1 VVVSSAL
8 SLLAVA
14 VLIKT
19 MTRQQ
24 EIERQLAER
33 SAVLAAAQDIAGLGH
48 YIYDDDVDSM
58 VYCSETFANVYGRSR
73 EEVQKS
79 VIDTLQYIHPND
91 REAANAIFDAASED
105 RSDYVVDYR
114 IVRLDGEIRFVRES
128 GGYVDGRKGKT
139 ARSIGAMLDLTDL
152 RKTEAALQENQAAL
166 NLAQAHAGFG
176 HYIVDPEM
184 KVMRH
189 VSQSVF
195 NILGVEA
202 RDVDGLGKDFFVE
215 FIIEDDQDDA
225 WNVYQRAI
233 DARRPF
239 TMDYRIQRPSGEI
252 LDIRDV
258 CSFQDEGTG
267 LQVGAML
274 DITAIKQSER
284 ELEESAWFLATAQ
297 RIAGMGAYIF
307 DDATES
313 MVFVSPEFAEIH
325 GLPEAELLGALNNA
339 LEHVDPRDRDRVM
352 KIHRESIRNSTPY
365 DMEYR
370 LVRPDGERRIIREVG
385 EVVEAIQGGTS
396 RTIGTIHDLT
406 EVRGAQADLEKRQTI
421 LAFAQRVGGI
431 GHIVYDG
438 DQDRAIEVSEVAA
451 EIAGATTEEMMVSW
465 QDDMVAIHAD
475 DRKRVSDAY
484 EASDRGEPIS
494 IEYRLLHP
502 DGLRYVREVSE
513 GLPMEDA
520 DLSLSTLQDITAQK
534 LTEEELR
541 RARDEAEVANDAKSR
556 FLATMSHEIRTPM
569 NGILGI
575 STLLADSG
583 LDRQQMRYVNNLR
596 QSGEA
601 LLTIINDIL
610 DLSKIEAGKLE
621 LQTSPFEIDEVVS
634 AVTDLLYPVAS
645 GKDLVLGVIVAP
657 DVPRDLLG
665 DPGRLRQ
672 ILVNLIG
679 NGLKFTD
686 AGGVIVHVD
695 VDSLG
700 KNDIVL
706 RFSVADTGVGIPDE
720 ARNRLFQMFSQV
732 DPSSGRS
739 RGGTGL
745 GLAICRR
752 LVGLMQG
759 SIGFDSNLGEGS
771 VFHFTA
777 RFGRNPQDAPASP
790 SALSGNVLVVDD
802 TEIGRKLIGGQLANA
817 GAQAI
822 FIKQSEPVPETAPW
836 SGAVIGHLSCI
847 SGPAEEV
854 RRLLKIPDLAETR
867 MVALVPVGSRV
878 SSDDGADAFVPVP
891 VHQVDLVAALS
902 GDDRSREERRD
913 LLDHGDLRAARP
925 NVRILL
931 AEDNRVNQLVTVK
944 ILEQAGYTVDV
955 ANNGIE
961 ALEALKRSRY
971 DLVLMDSSIPE
982 MGGVETTRRIRN
994 FSNDLAEIPIVAMT
1008 ADALPG
1014 DRERYMNAGM
1024 SDYLPKPVRKSEL
1037 LAMVAS
1043 WVDGAA
1049 LCRPDGQGRDSQ

>member
-1 VVVSSAL
+1 
-8 SLLAVA
+8 
-14 VLIKT
+14 
-19 MTRQQ
+19 
-24 EIERQLAER
+24 
-33 SAVLAAAQDIAGLGH
+33 
-48 YIYDDDVDSM
+48 
-58 VYCSETFANVYGRSR
+58 
-73 EEVQKS
+73 
-79 VIDTLQYIHPND
+79 
-91 REAANAIFDAASED
+91 
-105 RSDYVVDYR
+105 
-114 IVRLDGEIRFVRES
+114 
-128 GGYVDGRKGKT
+128 
-139 ARSIGAMLDLTDL
+139 
-152 RKTEAALQENQAAL
+152 
-166 NLAQAHAGFG
+166 
-176 HYIVDPEM
+176 
-184 KVMRH
+184 MRH
-189 VSQSVF
+189 ISQSLF
-195 NILGVEA
+195 DILGVEA
-202 RDVDGLGKDFFVE
+202 RDVDGLSMDFFIQFIVE
-215 FIIEDDQDDA
+215 EDQERTWDIYKSAMDA
-225 WNVYQRAI
+225 QS
-233 DARRPF
+233 PF
-239 TMDYRIQRPSGEI
+239 TMDYRVLRPSGEI
-252 LDIRDV
+252 IHIREV
-258 CSFQDEGTG
+258 GSFQDGGKG

-274 DITAIKQSER
+274 DITAIKLSER

-307 DDATES
+307 DDASES

-325 GLPEAELLGALNNA
+325 GLPEAELLGPLQNS
-339 LEHVDPRDRDRVM
+339 LSHVDPRDHDRVLAQ
-352 KIHRESIRNSTPY
+352 HRESIKSSAPY

-370 LVRPDGERRIIREVG
+370 LIRPDGERRIVREVG
-385 EVVEAIQGGTS
+385 DVVVANEGGAS
-396 RTIGTIHDLT
+396 RTIGTILDLT
-406 EVRGAQADLEKRQTI
+406 EIRSAQADAEQRQTI

-431 GHIVYDG
+431 GHIVYDAA
-438 DQDRAIEVSEVAA
+438 QNRAVEVSDMTL
-451 EIAGATTEEMMVSW
+451 EITGSTREDMLISW
-465 QDDMVAIHAD
+465 QDDLATIHPD
-475 DRKRVSDAY
+475 DRKRVADAY
-484 EASDRGEPIS
+484 EMADAGEPIS
-494 IEYRLLHP
+494 IEYRILHP
-502 DGLRYVREVSE
+502 DGVRYIHEVSDD
-513 GLPMEDA
+513 LPIQDA
-520 DLSLSTLQDITAQK
+520 EISLSTIQDITAQK

-541 RARDEAEVANDAKSR
+541 RARDEAEVANEAKSR

-686 AGGVIVHVD
+686 AGGVIVQVD
-695 VDSLG
+695 LDSRG
-700 KNDIVL
+700 ESDIVL

-759 SIGFDSNLGEGS
+759 SIGFDSSMGEGS

-777 RFGRNPQDAPASP
+777 RFGRSQQDAPAP
-790 SALSGNVLVVDD
+790 AAALSGNVLVVDD

-817 GAQAI
+817 GARAI
-822 FIKQSEPVPETAPW
+822 FIKQSDPVPETPPW
-836 SGAVIGHLSCI
+836 SGAVVGHLSGI
-847 SGPAEEV
+847 SDPAEEV
-854 RRLLKIPDLAETR
+854 RRLRKIPDLAETR

-913 LLDHGDLRAARP
+913 LLDNGDLRAARP
-925 NVRILL
+925 DVRILL
-931 AEDNRVNQLVTVK
+931 AEDNRVNQMVTVK

-971 DLVLMDSSIPE
+971 DLVLMDSSMPE

-994 FSNDLAEIPIVAMT
+994 FPNDLAEIPIVAMT

-1037 LAMVAS
+1037 LAMVAC

-1049 LCRPDGQGRDSQ
+1049 LCRPDGQDRDVQ

>member
-1 VVVSSAL
+1 
-8 SLLAVA
+8 
-14 VLIKT
+14 
-19 MTRQQ
+19 
-24 EIERQLAER
+24 
-33 SAVLAAAQDIAGLGH
+33 
-48 YIYDDDVDSM
+48 
-58 VYCSETFANVYGRSR
+58 
-73 EEVQKS
+73 
-79 VIDTLQYIHPND
+79 
-91 REAANAIFDAASED
+91 
-105 RSDYVVDYR
+105 
-114 IVRLDGEIRFVRES
+114 
-128 GGYVDGRKGKT
+128 
-139 ARSIGAMLDLTDL
+139 
-152 RKTEAALQENQAAL
+152 
-166 NLAQAHAGFG
+166 
-176 HYIVDPEM
+176 
-184 KVMRH
+184 
-189 VSQSVF
+189 
-195 NILGVEA
+195 
-202 RDVDGLGKDFFVE
+202 
-215 FIIEDDQDDA
+215 
-225 WNVYQRAI
+225 
-233 DARRPF
+233 
-239 TMDYRIQRPSGEI
+239 
-252 LDIRDV
+252 
-258 CSFQDEGTG
+258 
-267 LQVGAML
+267 ML

-284 ELEESAWFLATAQ
+284 DLEESAWFLSTAQ

-307 DDATES
+307 DDAEER

-325 GLPEAELLGALNNA
+325 GLPEDELLGALDNA
-339 LEHVDPRDRDRVM
+339 LGHVDPRDRDRDRV
-352 KIHRESIRNSTPY
+352 IESHRESIRTGDPY

-370 LVRPDGERRIIREVG
+370 LVRPDGERRFVREVG
-385 EVVEAIQGGTS
+385 EVVAAKEGGPS
-396 RTIGTIHDLT
+396 RTIGAILDLT
-406 EVRGAQADLEKRQTI
+406 EIRSAQADLEKRQAI

-438 DQDRAIEVSEVAA
+438 ALDRAIEVSDVAA
-451 EIAGATTEEMMVSW
+451 EIAGSSPEEMLVSW
-465 QDDMVAIHAD
+465 QDDMVAIHPD
-475 DRKRVSDAY
+475 DRKRVADAY
-484 EASDRGEPIS
+484 EASDQGESIS

-502 DGLRYVREVSE
+502 DGLRYLREVSQD
-513 GLPMEDA
+513 LPFEDG

-541 RARDEAEVANDAKSR
+541 RARDEAEFANEAKSR

-621 LQTSPFEIDEVVS
+621 LQITPFELDEVVS
-634 AVTDLLYPVAS
+634 AVADLLYPVAS

-657 DVPRDLLG
+657 DVPQSLMG

-672 ILVNLIG
+672 ILFNLIG
-679 NGLKFTD
+679 NGLNFTD
-686 AGGVIVHVD
+686 SGGVIVQVD
-695 VDSLG
+695 VESIG
-700 KNDIVL
+700 QNDLVL

-720 ARNRLFQMFSQV
+720 ARNRLFEMFSQV

-759 SIGFDSNLGEGS
+759 SIGFDSSMGEGS

-777 RFGRNPQDAPASP
+777 RFGRSQQEMPAPAK
-790 SALSGNVLVVDD
+790 ALSGHVLVVDD
-802 TEIGRKLIGGQLANA
+802 TKIGRKLIGGQLANA
-817 GAQAI
+817 GAQAV
-822 FIKQSEPVPETAPW
+822 FINQSEPVPDSATW
-836 SGAVIGHLSCI
+836 SGVVVGHLLGI
-847 SGPAEEV
+847 ADPAEEV
-854 RRLLKIPDLAETR
+854 RRLRKVPGFDQIR

-902 GDDRSREERRD
+902 GDDRSREERRE
-913 LLDHGDLRAARP
+913 LLDHGELRAARP
-925 NVRILL
+925 DVRILL
-931 AEDNRVNQLVTVK
+931 AEDNRVNQMVTVK
-944 ILEQAGYTVDV
+944 ILEQAGYKVDV

-971 DLVLMDSSIPE
+971 DLVLMDSSMPE

-994 FSNDLAEIPIVAMT
+994 FPNDLAQIPVVAMT

-1014 DRERYMNAGM
+1014 DRERYMGAGM
-1024 SDYLPKPVRKSEL
+1024 SDYLPKPVRMSEL

-1049 LCRPDGQGRDSQ
+1049 LCRPDGQDKDAQ